1 MKGVIAAVSE
11 GDLYKQL
18 QKNEM
23 ELIQCGEIKETPG
36 LAYVSSLMKKRVTVR
51 DLIQFFIQLEQ
62 MQNAGIGLLEALN
75 DAKST
80 ADNGT
85 LRDMITEIH
94 RDVTEGASL
103 SETMKRYPNVFKPL
117 YISLIAAGEETGD
130 LVTSY
135 TKLIAYLKWLDDMNT
150 KIKKATRYPMIL
162 LAVIILTISIMMGV
176 VVPQIVGFI
185 ENLNQELPFYTVW
198 LVNTSNFFQTSWHI
212 LIIVPTILFAT
223 LKFGCQ
229 FSDDFAFQVDK
240 LSLDAP
246 IFGPIIRKINIARYA
261 QTFGSLYSSGIEVL
275 KALNASKQTVTNL
288 AINDALEKVEENV
301 LNGQSL
307 SDSFAETGEF
317 PNLIIRM
324 LRIGEESGNLSGT
337 MEQVSEFYTKDVDEA
352 VEGLITLIEP
362 ALTLIMGVMLLWIAA
377 GVFGPIYGS
386 FSEID
391 F

>member
-1 MKGVIAAVSE
+1 
-11 GDLYKQL
+11 
-18 QKNEM
+18 M
-23 ELIQCGEIKETPG
+23 ELIQCGEIRETPG
-36 LAYVSSLMKKRVTVR
+36 LSVVTGLLRRKVKVR

-75 DAKST
+75 DAKNT
-80 ADNGT
+80 ADNAT
-85 LRDMITEIH
+85 LGDIITEIH

-103 SETMKRYPNVFKPL
+103 SEVMKRYPNVFKPL
-117 YISLIAAGEETGD
+117 YISLISAGEETGD
-130 LVTSY
+130 LVSAY
-135 TKLIAYLKWLDDMNT
+135 TKLIAYLKWLDNMNT

-162 LAVIILTISIMMGV
+162 LGVIIITITIMMGV

-185 ENLNQELPFYTVW
+185 ANLDQELPFYTVW
-198 LVNTSNFFQTSWHI
+198 LVNTSNFFQESWHL
-212 LIIVPTILFAT
+212 LIIIPLSIVLLVKGACKFSEDAAYNYDKIL
-223 LKFGCQ
+223 
-229 FSDDFAFQVDK
+229 
-240 LSLDAP
+240 LDMP
-246 IFGPIIRKINIARYA
+246 VFGPIIRKINIARYA
-261 QTFGSLYSSGIEVL
+261 QTFGSLYSSGIDVI
-275 KALNASKQTVTNL
+275 KALQASKNTVTNK
-288 AINDALEKVEENV
+288 AIYSALEQVEENV

-307 SDSFAETGEF
+307 SDSFAHSGEF

-352 VEGLITLIEP
+352 VEGLITMIEP